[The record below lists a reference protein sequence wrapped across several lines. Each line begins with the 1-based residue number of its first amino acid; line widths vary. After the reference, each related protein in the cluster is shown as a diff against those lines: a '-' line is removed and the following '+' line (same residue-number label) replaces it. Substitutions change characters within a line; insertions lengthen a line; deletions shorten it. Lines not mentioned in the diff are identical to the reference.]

1 MRRGVDA
8 REREARQTIEYA
20 AQECAGKTRAL
31 RASSSASRGE
41 AEGTLDDL
49 AKMGELLEKLRGL
62 SDTAMMRS
70 ALGTMDG
77 LKAAL
82 RMPRVNG
89 DEAKRE
95 VCVATLFGLSKLAT
109 AAREDMMQAG
119 IDSVEDDGLLEVLR
133 VQCKAPSLTFQER
146 AQYLLTYVEA
156 VANASTE
163 LPNLDVPSDASTSS
177 GKINKPAMGG
187 LARAFASQQQLEDL
201 CTPEV
206 SDEEDDSE
214 PDDRRS
220 LGSLCAS
227 PSKIFYNPEILS
239 GKGVVVNE
247 AGNVPVGK
255 VICRVC
261 ERPIPTAE
269 IAQHNEICAGYR
281 PSSYG
286 SSGCASPKI
295 SASMASPIV
304 AEDVDQVSIDD
315 FRIIKLISGGA
326 YGRVFLAQKRATGDL
341 FAVKAMRKT
350 DLLYKNMMD
359 QVVAER
365 DALIAAANP
374 FTIKLYYSFTSAR
387 HIYLVTEYANGGDLY
402 SLLAQLGRLNEN
414 HARQY
419 CAEITLALEYVHSR
433 GITHRDL
440 KPGNCLIASDGH
452 IKLADFGLSRI
463 DRESDYKSNSGATS
477 PSPNSGIGS
486 PMSPSS
492 AGTSVRI
499 PSSRERFE
507 QLQLHTSS
515 PIHRMTL
522 LASMAK
528 SPQSSPARRSHLRSS
543 SVSRHDSGAKG
554 TPDYLAPE
562 ILLCEPCGTGVD
574 WWALGVMAY
583 EMLVGAP
590 PFNASTPL
598 AIFSRVIDGKVEWPS
613 GAEEI
618 SDRAQR
624 FVEALLVHD
633 AEVRLGAHGADEVK
647 AHEWFAAVEWKS
659 IYDGSAPSVFVPKP
673 VDLGDTSY
681 FVPASD
687 VHREYPSRARRMS
700 ESSRRAERVS
710 TSAES
715 MSVSKDELS
724 RPNSAIGV
732 MQAEDA
738 DEEQDGDSLLE
749 FTYTNLA
756 ELALRNMDVSVAPPS
771 NSTRGLPRRG
781 SIGKNLGTHS
791 DK

>member
-1 MRRGVDA
+1 MRGLDA
-8 REREARQTIEYA
+8 RAQEAREMIEYA
-20 AQECAGKTRAL
+20 AQECEGKTRAL
-31 RASSSASRGE
+31 RARSASRGDE
-41 AEGTLDDL
+41 DAALDDL
-49 AKMGELLEKLRGL
+49 VKMGEFLEKLRGL
-62 SDTAMMRS
+62 SDTAMIRS

-77 LKAAL
+77 LKAVL
-82 RMPRVNG
+82 RTPRAYG
-89 DEAKRE
+89 DEATRE
-95 VCVATLFGLSKLAT
+95 VCIATLFGLSRLAT

-119 IDSVEDDGLLEVLR
+119 MDHIEEDGLLEVTR
-133 VQCKAPSLTFQER
+133 VQCKAPGLTFQER
-146 AQYLLTYVEA
+146 GQYLLTYVAA
-156 VANASTE
+156 VANATRE

-177 GKINKPAMGG
+177 GRNNRPIMGG
-187 LARAFASQQQLEDL
+187 LARAFASQQQLEDV

-206 SDEEDDSE
+206 TDDEDDSE
-214 PDDRRS
+214 PDERRS

-227 PSKIFYNPEILS
+227 PSKIFYAPEILS
-239 GKGVVVNE
+239 GKGAVVNE
-247 AGNVPVGK
+247 ARNAPAGT

-261 ERPIPTAE
+261 ERAIPTTE
-269 IAQHNEICAGYR
+269 IAQHNETCAGYR

-286 SSGCASPKI
+286 SSAGVSPKI
-295 SASMASPIV
+295 SVSMASPSTG
-304 AEDVDQVSIDD
+304 EDIDQVSIDD

-387 HIYLVTEYANGGDLY
+387 HVYLVTEYANGGDLY
-402 SLLAQLGRLNEN
+402 SLLTQLGRLSEN

-440 KPGNCLIASDGH
+440 KPGNCLIAADGH
-452 IKLADFGLSRI
+452 IRLADFGLSRI
-463 DRESDYKSNSGATS
+463 DRESDYKSDSGATS

-492 AGTSVRI
+492 AGTTVKI

-507 QLQLHTSS
+507 QQLHTSS

-528 SPQSSPARRSHLRSS
+528 SPQSSPARRVHLRSS
-543 SVSRHDSGAKG
+543 SATRHGSGAKG

-574 WWALGVMAY
+574 WWAFGVMAY
-583 EMLVGAP
+583 EMLVGVP

-598 AIFSRVIDGKVEWPS
+598 TIFSRVIDGKIDWPS
-613 GAEEI
+613 GTEEL
-618 SDRAQR
+618 SGEAKS
-624 FVEALLVHD
+624 FVGALLVHD
-633 AEVRLGAHGADEVK
+633 TEARLGAQG
-647 AHEWFAAVEWKS
+647 AHEVMEHAWFASVEWNR
-659 IYDGSAPSVFVPKP
+659 IRDGSAPSVFVPKP

-681 FVPASD
+681 FVPSSD

-700 ESSRRAERVS
+700 ESSRRTERVS

-715 MSVSKDELS
+715 MSVSKDEIA
-724 RPNSAIGV
+724 RPNSSMGV
-732 MQAEDA
+732 MPVEDR
-738 DEEQDGDSLLE
+738 DEEQDDDSLLE

-756 ELALRNMDVSVAPPS
+756 ELALRNMDVSAAPPS

-781 SIGKNLGTHS
+781 SIGKNLGSH